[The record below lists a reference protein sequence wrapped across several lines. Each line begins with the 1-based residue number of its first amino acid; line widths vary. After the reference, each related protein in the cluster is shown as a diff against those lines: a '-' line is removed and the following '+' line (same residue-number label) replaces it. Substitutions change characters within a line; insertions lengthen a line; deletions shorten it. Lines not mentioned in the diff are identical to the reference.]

1 MYNQM
6 EGRTQELR
14 QGLYGCVSA
23 TSTGATKAT
32 GNQFAVFY
40 GDGHTPASTYNYP
53 SSGRNGMGRDGWDE
67 TRSILR

>member
-1 MYNQM
+1 MEGRTQELRQDLYGCVSATSTGVGFISRGGIFRMYNQM

-32 GNQFAVFY
+32 GNQ
-40 GDGHTPASTYNYP
+40 
-53 SSGRNGMGRDGWDE
+53 
-67 TRSILR
+67 